1 MGKEDKAFKIFK
13 EDKNVRYVSARDGIF
28 FIKFTGNK
36 KDEAALLKKLVS
48 QDIPVSEFMREEA
61 KLEAVFMDIT
71 ASNKERII
79 IENDY

>member
-1 MGKEDKAFKIFK
+1 M
-13 EDKNVRYVSARDGIF
+13 
-28 FIKFTGNK
+28 
-36 KDEAALLKKLVS
+36 LKKLVS

-61 KLEAVFMDIT
+61 KLEAFFMDIT